1 MSKNPQKMP
10 NTSSVLEFKSSTFFS
25 PILILHSNDLAA
37 IEQSLQEKI
46 SLAPDFFKHSPL
58 IIDVR
63 TLNEFNQDFKVP
75 EIVDMLRKI
84 GLFPIGLRGGNDQ
97 QNKQAKKLSIPVDT
111 GQEHENGAAARDK
124 NSSQEEKPVVQG
136 NDDSSAEHNSNN
148 AGCQQESKAT
158 AAPDS
163 AEKIEQS
170 VVTTV
175 PARSTLISQPVRS
188 GQRIYAQGDLV
199 VMSQVSAGA
208 EIMAE
213 GDIHV
218 YNTLRGRA
226 LAGVQGNINA
236 RIFCLDLQAELV
248 SIAGDYKTSEHI
260 TTPMQKKP
268 MQVFLQDHALIIK
281 EIA

>member
-1 MSKNPQKMP
+1 MSKNPQTMH

-25 PILILHSNDLAA
+25 PILILHSNDIAA
-37 IEQSLQEKI
+37 IEQSLQDKI
-46 SLAPDFFKHSPL
+46 GLAPDFFKHSPL

-63 TLNEFNQDFKVP
+63 TLNESDQDFEII

-84 GLFPIGLRGGNDQ
+84 GLFPIGLRGGSNQ
-97 QNKQAKKLSIPVDT
+97 QNKQAQKLSIPVDT
-111 GQEHENGAAARDK
+111 GQDHGHSGDGQEKSSHAAESGAHNGEG
-124 NSSQEEKPVVQG
+124 SSSVQAETTCVQEV
-136 NDDSSAEHNSNN
+136 
-148 AGCQQESKAT
+148 T
-158 AAPDS
+158 AAESPS
-163 AEKIEQS
+163 ATEITEQS
-170 VVTTV
+170 TV
-175 PARSTLISQPVRS
+175 QDAALPRSMLVNQPVRS
-188 GQRIYAQGDLV
+188 GQRIYARGDLV

-213 GDIHV
+213 GNIHV

-260 TTPMQKKP
+260 TASMQKKP
-268 MQVFLQDHALIIK
+268 AQVYLQDHALIIK